1 MPAGIVQ
8 VDDNDAVVPEQRRGR
23 HQGGFLSVCARISVA
38 DNAHEETGR
47 RRRKAYLH
55 KAGWRMT

>member
-1 MPAGIVQ
+1 M
-8 VDDNDAVVPEQRRGR
+8 DDNDAVVPEQRRGR